1 MQELKEYLKNRI
13 ENINEEIKLGK
24 NKQEN
29 IRIKRELLN
38 IDRLIDMMNKHNIR
52 SNKILEIITI
62 ETATDSSEIRL
73 FDDCDTENKEYW
85 KEFDKV
91 RLSSGDIIIK
101 RKF

>member
-1 MQELKEYLKNRI
+1 MQELKEYLKYRI
-13 ENINEEIKLGK
+13 ENINEEIKSGK

-29 IRIKRELLN
+29 IQIKRELLN

-52 SNKILEIITI
+52 SNEILEIIKI
-62 ETATDSSEIRL
+62 ETATNSSEIRL

-85 KEFDKV
+85 KEFDRV

>member
-1 MQELKEYLKNRI
+1 MQELKEYLKYRI

-29 IRIKRELLN
+29 IQIKRELLN
-38 IDRLIDMMNKHNIR
+38 IDRLIDMMNKHNIH

-85 KEFDKV
+85 KEFDRV